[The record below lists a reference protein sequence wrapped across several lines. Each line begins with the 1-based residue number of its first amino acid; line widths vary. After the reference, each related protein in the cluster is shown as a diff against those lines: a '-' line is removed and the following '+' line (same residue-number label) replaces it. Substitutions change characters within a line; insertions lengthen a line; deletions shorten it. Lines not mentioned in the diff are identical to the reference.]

1 MELEIGSFE
10 HRFSGIQRLYG
21 KAGAEALRKAHV
33 LVVGVGGVGCWAV
46 EALARTGIG
55 QLTLVDWDDVCYSNS
70 NRQLQAMTGMAG
82 KAKVDILK
90 ERIAL
95 INPECQVHAVRDF
108 YTKDNADEIF
118 IHDFDYVVD
127 AIDSLSPK
135 CHLIAECRKR
145 KIGLVVSGSAGGRLD
160 PARIE
165 VEDLSRT
172 KYDPLLAR
180 VRKKLRNEYGFTRY
194 EKKKFKVEAV
204 YTQELPVLPEAC
216 EVGEVEEGES
226 RNLDCRSGYGTAT
239 FITGVIGFMMSER
252 AVAGILKKTKEK

>member
-1 MELEIGSFE
+1 MELEIGSFD

-21 KAGAEALRKAHV
+21 KKEAESLRKSHIF
-33 LVVGVGGVGCWAV
+33 VVGVGGVGCWSV

-55 QLTLVDWDDVCYSNS
+55 KLTLVDWDDVCFSNS

-90 ERIAL
+90 ERISL
-95 INPECQVHAVRDF
+95 INPECEVHAIRDF
-108 YTKDNADEIF
+108 YTADNADKLLSGEI
-118 IHDFDYVVD
+118 DYVVD

-135 CHLIAECRKR
+135 CHLIAECRK
-145 KIGLVVSGSAGGRLD
+145 KQIPIVVSGSAGGRVD
-160 PARIE
+160 PTRIE

-180 VRKKLRNEYGFTRY
+180 VRKKLRGEYGFTRY

-204 YTQELPVLPEAC
+204 YSQELPVMPEAC
-216 EVGEVEEGES
+216 EIEEGES
-226 RNLDCRSGYGTAT
+226 RNLDCRNGYGTAT
-239 FITGVIGFMMSER
+239 YITGVFCFFMAQR
-252 AVAGILKKTKEK
+252 AVAGILNKIKG